1 MTTGIMYSIIFF
13 QFPMRIISGRSNFL
27 KAIFHSASLNI
38 QKITQQCVRLFY
50 SLPYPP
56 CFFMGGCELGWKI
69 RRVLFR
75 LIRIAE
81 TVAEWRFTNLCYI
94 SLGVWGWLTLLPCA
108 STTSATDVFQRHLWR
123 SLIWKILRHTHLYI
137 YEYRLGVPKLYLQ
150 THIFDIEVRVRLTKL
165 NGWL

>member
-27 KAIFHSASLNI
+27 KAVLHFASLNI

-56 CFFMGGCELGWKI
+56 RWTVGGCELGWKI

-75 LIRIAE
+75 LIRIPR
-81 TVAEWRFTNLCYI
+81 TVAEWRLQIFAISIWGYGGDWLCCR
-94 SLGVWGWLTLLPCA
+94 V
-108 STTSATDVFQRHLWR
+108 
-123 SLIWKILRHTHLYI
+123 RHTHPLLTFSKVMWRFLICSENFKTHTPVYI
-137 YEYRLGVPKLYLQ
+137 WVPPWCTVLPLLVLPLLIYIWHSG
-150 THIFDIEVRVRLTKL
+150 TTKAD
-165 NGWL
+165 